1 MYQEN
6 IKPAPMDGYR
16 GMAFSD
22 RVTQLCANAKKL
34 GAGTRPAQ
42 LTEALAALALAR
54 SRLGN
59 LVPDAVAAGVL
70 AHNPNIFHLLNSE
83 AEATSPAFL
92 AYLPLN
98 AQGSLALVSNLF
110 NSRDPDLSMVCRPAE
125 QPSAIYIWLI
135 FAPQALVPL
144 LCALEPLLAV
154 MVPQGCPLFAR
165 AVTGHTARLS
175 PAMGFLPAQ
184 SAYPSAPADLLGL
197 PPRSGFPRLDD
208 PQEAATPRGAVTVR
222 IARTMEDMM
231 KCFSVRA
238 ATYMAEQECP
248 FGEEFDGNDFCATH
262 FLGEI
267 DGEPAG
273 CIRIRYFADFVKIE
287 RLAVR
292 QEFRTS
298 RLAFRL
304 VKEALF
310 FCRRK
315 GYRRAYG
322 HSRRDLTR
330 FWGMFGFRAIPGRSA
345 FTFSDLEYVELEA
358 RIEGGDDRIAIGADP
373 HVLIRPEGE
382 WDRPGPL
389 DRSLQRSDSGKS
401 QRVVE
406 RIRIVRPLLR
416 GCAGDRTEVGGVNAQ
431 P

>member
-1 MYQEN
+1 MYQES

-22 RVTQLCANAKKL
+22 RVTRLCARAK
-34 GAGTRPAQ
+34 GTAIDVRPAPFA
-42 LTEALAALALAR
+42 EALAALAVAR
-54 SRLGN
+54 THLGS
-59 LVPDAVAAGVL
+59 LVPDSVAAGVL
-70 AHNPNIFHLLNSE
+70 AHNPDIFQLLGE
-83 AEATSPAFL
+83 AMDADGPAFL

-98 AQGSLALVSNLF
+98 ARGAAALAADRF
-110 NSRDPDLSMVCRPAE
+110 NSRDPDLSMICRPDE
-125 QPSAIYIWLI
+125 NPSAIYIWLI

-144 LCALEPLLAV
+144 LRALAPLLAKLA
-154 MVPQGCPLFAR
+154 PQGCPLFTR
-165 AVTGHTARLS
+165 AVTGHTARLF
-175 PAMGFLPAQ
+175 PAMGFVSAR
-184 SAYPSAPADLLGL
+184 SAYPSAPLDLLGL
-197 PPRSGFPRLDD
+197 APCSGFPSLDN
-208 PQEAATPRGAVTVR
+208 PQEATPGATAITLRV
-222 IARTMEDMM
+222 ARTMEDML

-273 CIRIRYFADFVKIE
+273 CIRVRYFADFVKIE

-292 QEFRTS
+292 QEFRNS
-298 RLAFRL
+298 RLAVRL
-304 VKEALF
+304 VKEAIS

-322 HSRRDLTR
+322 HARQDLTR
-330 FWGMFGFRAIPGRSA
+330 FWGMFGFRAIDGRPT

-358 RIEGGDDRIAIGADP
+358 RLEGAQDRIAIGADP
-373 HVLIRPEGE
+373 HILIRPEGD

-389 DRSLQRSDSGKS
+389 DRSMLRAHAARS
-401 QRVVE
+401 E
-406 RIRIVRPLLR
+406 RLGERMRTVRPARR
-416 GCAGDRTEVGGVNAQ
+416 GYAGQGVVGGSHAQ
-431 P
+431 PR